1 MHRGYAFITYS
12 NVEDA
17 EDAIDNMHMNEW
29 YGVSVLVSQT
39 ERSHSECRQS
49 PKDYC
54 ERLTTPYLGNRC
66 TCPTLTPGV
75 ATRAQYRRSG
85 RYASHGLIL

>member
-29 YGVSVLVSQT
+29 YGVSVFS
-39 ERSHSECRQS
+39 
-49 PKDYC
+49 
-54 ERLTTPYLGNRC
+54 LTDRTFSL
-66 TCPTLTPGV
+66 
-75 ATRAQYRRSG
+75 
-85 RYASHGLIL
+85 